1 MVNAALGLNAS
12 GRRDEVLEAIEEA
25 VAVYR
30 RLRAGDPWAYEP
42 GLAVSLHNVAPGLR
56 RVARNQDALA
66 AIKEAVTMQRRLATC
81 NPTAHEP
88 ILGDDTRELLT
99 ALAISVGVGRRWR
112 RSRKP
117 SACAAG
123 SAGYRRPTAGSIE
136 IAEQPVCLAGR
147 GAVRKRRPPLAVVT
161 SASSGALWR
170 PPWSLLRAT
179 VRG

>member
-1 MVNAALGLNAS
+1 M
-12 GRRDEVLEAIEEA
+12 LEAIEEA

-88 ILGDDTRELLT
+88 ILATTLGSSADCLGDLGRRRE
-99 ALAISVGVGRRWR
+99 ALAAIEEAVSVRRRLAATDGLQLDLSRSLNNLSVSLGAGR
-112 RSRKP
+112 
-117 SACAAG
+117 CA
-123 SAGYRRPTAGSIE
+123 SAGHRS
-136 IAEQPVCLAGR
+136 QL
-147 GAVRKRRPPLAVVT
+147 
-161 SASSGALWR
+161 
-170 PPWSLLRAT
+170 
-179 VRG
+179 